1 MEIEDINM
9 KPNNQRKVSNLI
21 IKHKTSDEEN
31 LKIQSFI
38 KDCINIINITFNIT
52 KNDYN
57 KIIKTLSKKHKI
69 KPSIVSMNY
78 YYRKMVSEKE
88 IKINIIFENFNKG
101 KQCRTNSGIT
111 QITVLTSP
119 TPNDKDFSC
128 EHDCYYCPKQPGY
141 PRSYIGK
148 TYKGDPKNKIFL
160 NDDEPNDGEPAVL
173 RGEENNWIAVNQMW
187 DRMSVLLLCGINVD
201 KLEVSIL
208 GGTWGSYPEN
218 YRDVFIR
225 DIYYAANTFYIDSD
239 KRRSVLTLEEEI
251 KINETALVRIIG
263 LTLETRPD
271 HVTKK
276 EILLL
281 RKYNCTRVQIGVQH
295 TDKKILSKIN
305 RGCYVEDTKR
315 AIFNL
320 LNVGLKVDV
329 HLMFDLPY
337 ATPNDDIKM
346 IKTMLN
352 DTELYFDQAKLYPF
366 VSLEWTKTKEW
377 EDKGLNL
384 HYSQEELNEVIIK
397 TKSIMDPDRRL
408 VRIIR
413 DFPSTRV
420 MDGNKKPNLRQD
432 IHKMMAER
440 GLKCHCIRC
449 REVKNKPEAIA
460 LIKKAQM
467 FVRERVASNGKEYF
481 ISFECPDP
489 KDPSF
494 MYIYGFCRLRLTK
507 EMGYIKDIKPQIHRD
522 KTIKEDNV
530 EKHINLFPE
539 LNGVAIIRELHV
551 YGNMNA
557 VKTNINNTSQ
567 HMGFG
572 KKMIYKAEEIARNN
586 GYNKIAVISGVGVRK
601 YYEEKLGY
609 KLGSYDY
616 MYKVINNN
624 YTLVYI
630 FSSLIFY
637 IVYLLI
643 RI

>member
-1 MEIEDINM
+1 MDIEDTVP
-9 KPNNQRKVSNLI
+9 KLSDQRKVSNLMF
-21 IKHKTSDEEN
+21 KHKTSPEEN

-38 KDCINIINITFNIT
+38 KDCIINITPNII
-52 KNDYN
+52 KSDYD
-57 KIIKTLSKKHKI
+57 KIIKKLSKEYKI
-69 KPSIVSMNY
+69 KPSIASMNY

-88 IKINIIFENFNKG
+88 IKINMTFEKFNKG

-119 TPNDKDFSC
+119 TPNNKDFSC

-148 TYKGDPKNKIFL
+148 TYKGNPKNRIFL
-160 NDDEPNDGEPAVL
+160 DTDEPNDGEPAVL
-173 RGEENNWIAVNQMW
+173 RGEENNWIAVDQMW

-201 KLEVSIL
+201 KLEVSVL
-208 GGTWGSYPEN
+208 GGTWGSYPED

-239 KRRSVLTLEEEI
+239 KRRNPRTLEEEI
-251 KINETALVRIIG
+251 KINETTTVRIIG

-276 EILLL
+276 ELQLL

-337 ATPNDDIKM
+337 ATPDDDLKM

-352 DTELYFDQAKLYPF
+352 DNELYFDQAKLYPF

-377 EDKGLNL
+377 EDKGMNL
-384 HYSQEELNEVIIK
+384 HYSQEELNEVLIK
-397 TKSIMDPDRRL
+397 TKLMMDPDRRL
-408 VRIIR
+408 VRVIR

-460 LIKKAQM
+460 LIKKAQI
-467 FVRERVASNGKEYF
+467 FVRERIASDGKEYF

-494 MYIYGFCRLRLTK
+494 MYIYGFCRLRLSNV
-507 EMGYIKDIKPQIHRD
+507 MGYIKNIKPRIHRD
-522 KTIKEDNV
+522 KSNKEDNT
-530 EKHINLFPE
+530 ERYINLYPE
-539 LNGVAIIRELHV
+539 LNNVAMIRELHV

-557 VKTNINNTSQ
+557 VKTKMNNTSQ

-572 KKMIYKAEEIARNN
+572 RQMVLKAEEIARNN

-616 MYKVINNN
+616 MYKVTREDF
-624 YTLVYI
+624 TLVYI
-630 FSSLIFY
+630 LIILIFY
-637 IVYLLI
+637 IIYLLLI
-643 RI
+643 I